1 MNYNIKYSDI
11 FNATKLETGIVI
23 LKLKSPYI
31 SLEETQVFLEAITLF
46 VNEGH
51 KNFIFDLSETNYL
64 DSITLT
70 LLVEKINEIDSI
82 DGSVSL
88 VVTET
93 KPRLK
98 YSVGNPLAKLQVY
111 LNVENAVNNF

>member
-1 MNYNIKYSDI
+1 MRYSDI
-11 FNATKLETGIVI
+11 FKVTKLEIGIVI

-31 SLEETQVFLEAITLF
+31 SIEETKVFVEAISLF
-46 VNEGH
+46 VSEGH

-64 DSITLT
+64 DSLTLA
-70 LLVEKINEIDSI
+70 LLVEKIKEIDSI
-82 DGSVSL
+82 GGSVSL

-111 LNVENAVNNF
+111 LNVENALTNF